1 MKRLEVRG
9 AVRPLKWSLSFKGL
23 IRDQQ
28 DTTDSCVSYGRYSHL
43 SYDTQESVPTQ
54 QRERMVV
61 DPVNQYQ
68 KL

>member
-1 MKRLEVRG
+1 MVKKPTITETI
-9 AVRPLKWSLSFKGL
+9 SFFNFFFF
-23 IRDQQ
+23 
-28 DTTDSCVSYGRYSHL
+28 
-43 SYDTQESVPTQ
+43 PTQ

>member
-1 MKRLEVRG
+1 M
-9 AVRPLKWSLSFKGL
+9 A
-23 IRDQQ
+23 Q
-28 DTTDSCVSYGRYSHL
+28 
-43 SYDTQESVPTQ
+43 YDTHESVPTQ

>member
-1 MKRLEVRG
+1 MFRVLT
-9 AVRPLKWSLSFKGL
+9 PI
-23 IRDQQ
+23 IR
-28 DTTDSCVSYGRYSHL
+28 SSYGRYSFVIANEYL
-43 SYDTQESVPTQ
+43 PYDSHESVPTQ

>member
-1 MKRLEVRG
+1 MRIIQFIITNE
-9 AVRPLKWSLSFKGL
+9 
-23 IRDQQ
+23 
-28 DTTDSCVSYGRYSHL
+28 YL
-43 SYDTQESVPTQ
+43 SYDTHESVPTQ